1 MQVKRSNGSADG
13 SEAEAKITGEAV
25 PEEVGGFGLVAKER
39 EPAESKRREREEES
53 WKTRMTRSQ

>member
-39 EPAESKRREREEES
+39 EPAEQEKRKRAGRGE
-53 WKTRMTRSQ
+53 